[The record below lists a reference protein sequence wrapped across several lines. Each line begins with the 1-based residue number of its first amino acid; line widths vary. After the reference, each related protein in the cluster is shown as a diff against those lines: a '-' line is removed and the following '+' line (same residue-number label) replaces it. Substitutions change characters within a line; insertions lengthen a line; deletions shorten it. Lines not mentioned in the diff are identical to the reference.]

1 MTLKSYLWGMRII
14 ALVSLAA
21 LAVVVFC
28 VDPDTSGT
36 IGKSIFYF
44 VLFFAFSG
52 ILNLFLIFSRRK
64 IMGGETALAT
74 IGLSFRQSILLSLLV
89 VGLMIFQSFRI
100 LVWWDGLLLAAGI
113 FIIELYFLSRK

>member
-1 MTLKSYLWGMRII
+1 MTLKSYLWGMRLV
-14 ALVSLAA
+14 ALISLAA
-21 LAVVVFC
+21 LAFVVFY
-28 VDPDTSGT
+28 VDPDTSGA
-36 IGKSIFYF
+36 IGKVIFYF

-64 IMGGETALAT
+64 IMGSETALAT
-74 IGLSFRQSILLSLLV
+74 IGLSFRQSILLSLFV
-89 VGLMIFQSFRI
+89 VSLMVFQSFRM